1 MVMST
6 CRVEAI
12 TPEEARRLLPTAPPF
27 PDEAVAH
34 RTAEGLAA
42 IMERGEWVH
51 GSSYVEVIN
60 GRLSLG
66 RHRMLA
72 VIMLDRPVDLLV
84 KRKGC

>member
-1 MVMST
+1 
-6 CRVEAI
+6 
-12 TPEEARRLLPTAPPF
+12 
-27 PDEAVAH
+27 
-34 RTAEGLAA
+34 
-42 IMERGEWVH
+42 MERGEWVH

-72 VIMLDRPVDLLV
+72 VIMLDRPVELLV